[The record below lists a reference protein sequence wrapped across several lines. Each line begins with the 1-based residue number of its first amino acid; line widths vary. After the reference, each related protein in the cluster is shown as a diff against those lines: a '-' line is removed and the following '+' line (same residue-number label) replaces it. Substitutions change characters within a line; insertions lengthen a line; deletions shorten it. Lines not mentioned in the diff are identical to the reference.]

1 MTFSAYQQ
9 FPTPVLITNMRGVI
23 EYLNPAFTQ
32 MTGYS
37 RRDLMGKNPRVL
49 SAGKTPPHVY
59 KKLWDTVLSGGIWQG
74 ELQNRSKDGRSYL
87 ESIFIAP
94 MKDSRGKITHFIAS
108 WQDITA
114 KKHVEQGLRRRRRI
128 LERVSLQDELT
139 GLYNRRGFFA
149 LMEHQIQLS
158 RRQKKQIVILYL
170 DMDHLKQINDKFG
183 HKSGDRALI
192 AAAKLLNKTF
202 RTSDIVARLGGDEF
216 VVAALDSEKEG
227 LEIIVR
233 RLRANFEEY
242 NHSRADKPGLLEFS
256 LGSILIDPKETVDL
270 GALLEKADRLMYREK
285 KRKKSG
291 R

>member
-1 MTFSAYQQ
+1 MTFNVYKQ
-9 FPTPVLITNMRGVI
+9 FPTPVIITSMRGAI
-23 EYLNPAFTQ
+23 EYVNPAFTQ

-37 RRDLMGKNPRVL
+37 GRDLIGKNPRVL
-49 SAGKTPPHVY
+49 SAGKTSRRVY
-59 KKLWDTVLSGGIWQG
+59 KKLWDTILSGEIWQG
-74 ELQNRSKDGRSYL
+74 ELQNRRKDGRSYL

-94 MKDSRGKITHFIAS
+94 MKNDRGKITHFIAS
-108 WQDITA
+108 WQDVTA
-114 KKHVEQGLRRRRRI
+114 RKRIEQGLRRRRRM
-128 LERVSLQDELT
+128 LEKVSLQDELT
-139 GLYNRRGFFA
+139 GCYNRRGFFA

-158 RRQKKQIVILYL
+158 RRHKKQIAILYF

-192 AAAKLLNKTF
+192 AAAKLLHKTF

-216 VVAALDSEKEG
+216 VVAAIDSEREG

-242 NHSRADKPGLLEFS
+242 NRLRAKKLGRLEFS
-256 LGSILIDPKETVDL
+256 LGSILIEPGETADL
-270 GALLEKADRLMYREK
+270 GSLLEKADRLMYREK
-285 KRKKSG
+285 ERKRSG